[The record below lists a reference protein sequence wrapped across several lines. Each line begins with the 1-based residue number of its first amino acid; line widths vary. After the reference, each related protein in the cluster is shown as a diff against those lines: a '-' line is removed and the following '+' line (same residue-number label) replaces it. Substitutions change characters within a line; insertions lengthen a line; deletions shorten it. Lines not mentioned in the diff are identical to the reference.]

1 MAEPSSHEV
10 TQLLQAWSEG
20 RQEAL
25 DQLMPIVERE
35 LHRLAEIYMRRER
48 PDHTLQA
55 TALVNEAYL
64 KLAHWQNAQWNNRGH
79 FFALAAR
86 VMRHILVDHARKKG
100 IKEKV
105 PLEEAA
111 FIFDEPMADLTA
123 LDDALK
129 SLEQLDERKGRIV
142 EMRFFAGLSL
152 EEIAEV
158 LDISVRTVIRDWNLA
173 KAWLYRELNKG

>member
-1 MAEPSSHEV
+1 MAEPSSHDV

-20 RQEAL
+20 KQEAL
-25 DQLMPIVERE
+25 DDLIPLVERE

-48 PDHTLQA
+48 PGHTLQA
-55 TALVNEAYL
+55 TALVNEAYM
-64 KLAHWQNAQWNNRGH
+64 KLAGWQHAQWNNRGH

-86 VMRHILVDHARKKG
+86 VMRHILVDYSRKKG

-111 FIFDEPMADLTA
+111 FIFDEPMADLAA

-158 LDISVRTVIRDWNLA
+158 LNISVRTVIRDWNLA
-173 KAWLYRELNKG
+173 KAWLYRELNNK

>member
-1 MAEPSSHEV
+1 MAPPEV
-10 TQLLQAWSEG
+10 TQLLIAWGNGDEG
-20 RQEAL
+20 AL
-25 DQLMPIVERE
+25 A
-35 LHRLAEIYMRRER
+35 RLAPLVQVELNRLAHHYLSRER
-48 PDHTLQA
+48 PGHTLQA
-55 TALVNEAYL
+55 TALVNEAYM
-64 KLAHWQNAQWNNRGH
+64 KLAGWQHAQWNNRGH

-86 VMRHILVDHARKKG
+86 VMRHILVDYSRKKG

-111 FIFDEPMADLTA
+111 FIFDEPMADLVA

-152 EEIAEV
+152 EEIAQV